1 MVGASVA
8 FSGVR
13 FKAGLQSNRDG
24 PIAVLTRMDGDL
36 LRSWSPA
43 LSRPRCSNRR
53 DHHGVRG
60 SCSLGMTPGNQLQEP
75 RHTLQATPRSRAFES
90 AMSTQWVQFPIVRH
104 LRQWYFLLRVL
115 NATIS
120 SAASV
125 LPISGVPEAA
135 VAGT

>member
-1 MVGASVA
+1 
-8 FSGVR
+8 
-13 FKAGLQSNRDG
+13 
-24 PIAVLTRMDGDL
+24 
-36 LRSWSPA
+36 
-43 LSRPRCSNRR
+43 
-53 DHHGVRG
+53 
-60 SCSLGMTPGNQLQEP
+60 MTPGNQLQEP